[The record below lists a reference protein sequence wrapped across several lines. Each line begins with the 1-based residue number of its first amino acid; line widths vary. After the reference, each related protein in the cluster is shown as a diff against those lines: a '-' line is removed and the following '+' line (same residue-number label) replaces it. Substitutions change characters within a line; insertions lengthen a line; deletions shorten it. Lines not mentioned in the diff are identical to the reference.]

1 MGKLLVPG
9 LTEILK
15 TIVTSFFRLVG
26 GLKSPGCGSRLRRDE
41 PALWK
46 VSSNQSAGPSAEP
59 DPNVL
64 NCRVQLTGQEDAFT
78 VEICGS
84 IHATSDMHYTIVQI
98 SITDIT
104 DGIPH
109 AQPVHSRVEQW
120 QIQDSPV
127 FVYNADLGRLPNHVT
142 TLSNWISIARLSI
155 DWMIFPRR
163 GERKLQFSTLILSRW
178 NGQELACATS
188 TFTYENPAFGYIDL
202 QENSRRTKTLTVA
215 LAFAVSAADNK
226 LFNCEVELIKNWA
239 RRNIGVSGKAPGK
252 RHPAESLKLAQASNN
267 TKHELDKALDEAVG
281 FFRDGNQLDTYKIC
295 KEIVEIA
302 PLADRY
308 DILDLC
314 LRVAQADGVAAVEE
328 LALLKNLASWLEVDT
343 NRFREMMA
351 KILPAGMHEVKDVEV
366 ILGVTSNMSK
376 DKTRKHLNKEYSK
389 WNARVTNTDSEI
401 QTQADDMLKLI
412 AETRSEYIE

>member
-59 DPNVL
+59 DPDVL
-64 NCRVQLTGQEDAFT
+64 NCRVRLTGQEDAFT

-84 IHATSDMHYTIVQI
+84 IHATSDMHYAIVQI

-104 DGIPH
+104 DGIPQ

-120 QIQDSPV
+120 QIQDLPV

-142 TLSNWISIARLSI
+142 TLSDWISVARLSI

-163 GERKLQFSTLILSRW
+163 GERELQFSTLILSRW
-178 NGQELACATS
+178 NGQELACAAS
-188 TFTYENPAFGYIDL
+188 AFTYENPAFGYIDL

-239 RRNIGVSGKAPGK
+239 RRNIGVSGSAPGK

-267 TKHELDKALDEAVG
+267 TKHELDKALDEAVS

-314 LRVAQADGVAAVEE
+314 LRVVQADGVAAVEE
-328 LALLKNLASWLEVDT
+328 LALLKNLVSWLEVDA

-376 DKTRKHLNKEYSK
+376 DKTRKRLNKEYSK

-412 AETRSEYIE
+412 AETRSEYIG

>member
-1 MGKLLVPG
+1 
-9 LTEILK
+9 
-15 TIVTSFFRLVG
+15 VG
-26 GLKSPGCGSRLRRDE
+26 GLKSP
-41 PALWK
+41 PLWEEGP
-46 VSSNQSAGPSAEP
+46 NQIAEPSAEP
-59 DPNVL
+59 NPNVL

-84 IHATSDMHYTIVQI
+84 IHAPSDMHYTIVRI
-98 SITDIT
+98 SIADIT
-104 DGIPH
+104 DGIPQ
-109 AQPVHSRVEQW
+109 AKPVHSRVKEW
-120 QIQDSPV
+120 QIQDSPA
-127 FVYNADLGRLPNHVT
+127 FTYNGELGRLPNQVT
-142 TLSNWISIARLSI
+142 TLSDWISVARLNI
-155 DWMIFPRR
+155 DWMIFPRK
-163 GERKLQFSTLILSRW
+163 GERKLQFSTSILSRW

-226 LFNCEVELIKNWA
+226 LFDCEVELIKNWA
-239 RRNIGVSGKAPGK
+239 RKNIGVSANARGK
-252 RHPAESLKLAQASNN
+252 RHPAESLKSAQKSNN
-267 TKHELDKALDEAVG
+267 TKHELDKALDEAVR
-281 FFRDGNQLDTYKIC
+281 FFRGGNQLDTCKIC

-314 LRVAQADGVAAVEE
+314 LHVAQADGVAAALE

-343 NRFREMMA
+343 NKFREMMG

-366 ILGVTSNMSK
+366 ILGVTSHMGK
-376 DKTRKHLNKEYSK
+376 DQTRKRLNKEYSK

-412 AETRSEYIE
+412 AETRSEYIG

>member
-1 MGKLLVPG
+1 MGKLLIPG

-15 TIVTSFFRLVG
+15 PLATYFFRLVG
-26 GLKSPGCGSRLRRDE
+26 GSKS
-41 PALWK
+41 PALWEMA
-46 VSSNQSAGPSAEP
+46 SNQNDGTYAKP

-84 IHATSDMHYTIVQI
+84 IHATSDMHYAIVQI
-98 SITDIT
+98 SVTDIT
-104 DGIPH
+104 DGITQ

-120 QIQDSPV
+120 QINDSPV
-127 FVYNADLGRLPNHVT
+127 FIYNADLGKLPNHVT
-142 TLSNWISIARLSI
+142 TLSEWISVACLNI
-155 DWMIFPRR
+155 DWMIFPRK
-163 GERKLQFSTLILSRW
+163 GERKLQFSTSILSRW
-178 NGQELACATS
+178 NGQELACAES

-202 QENSRRTKTLTVA
+202 QQNSRRTKTLAVA

-226 LFNCEVELIKNWA
+226 MCNCEVELIKNWA
-239 RRNIGVSGKAPGK
+239 RKKIGVSTNARGRK
-252 RHPAESLKLAQASNN
+252 HPAESLKSAQASNSS
-267 TKHELDKALDEAVG
+267 KYELEKALDEAIA
-281 FFRDGNQLDTYKIC
+281 FFRDGNQLDTSNIC

-314 LRVAQADGVAAVEE
+314 LHVVRANGVAATEE
-328 LALLKNLASWLEVDT
+328 LTLLKNLADWLEVDAD
-343 NRFREMMA
+343 RFREMMA
-351 KILPAGMHEVKDVEV
+351 KILPAAMHEIKDAEV
-366 ILGVTSNMSK
+366 ILGVTSDMGK

-401 QTQADDMLKLI
+401 QIQADDMLRFI
-412 AETRSEYIE
+412 AETRSEYID